1 MVPCDFIQH
10 VAVLTGLSILPQSWI
25 LLCRL
30 RSDLAVMDVI
40 HDAWDMTG
48 IRGADIDCQKLAK
61 GRGAMYNG
69 IAVRV
74 WSGE

>member
-1 MVPCDFIQH
+1 MVPCEFIQH
-10 VAVLTGLSILPQSWI
+10 VAVLTGLSHNILNILNLRI

-69 IAVRV
+69 IAVGV
-74 WSGE
+74 